1 MRSWLSRCT
10 PLCAWFV
17 RSQRACAHK
26 ARIRWWRKPLP
37 SRANCATSKTAFP
50 AVHCFDACAVVGC
63 CTFALSCRWAC
74 YPLWIM
80 AEIAIAACDLAE
92 VIGAAVALQLL
103 FGLPLWAGVLI
114 TIADV
119 ALVMLLEGRGFRW
132 LEVFIIALILIIFAW

>member
-1 MRSWLSRCT
+1 
-10 PLCAWFV
+10 
-17 RSQRACAHK
+17 
-26 ARIRWWRKPLP
+26 
-37 SRANCATSKTAFP
+37 
-50 AVHCFDACAVVGC
+50 
-63 CTFALSCRWAC
+63 
-74 YPLWIM
+74 M

-132 LEVFIIALILIIFAW
+132 LEIFVIGLILIIFSW